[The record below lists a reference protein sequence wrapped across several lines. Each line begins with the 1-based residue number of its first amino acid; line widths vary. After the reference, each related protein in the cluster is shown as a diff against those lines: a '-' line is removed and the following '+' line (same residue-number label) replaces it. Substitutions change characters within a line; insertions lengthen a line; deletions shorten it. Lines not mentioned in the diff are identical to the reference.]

1 MKKIILLLLLSVQ
14 AWTVH
19 SQDVALSTNFI
30 DYASLGTLNLEASV
44 GLAQHWS
51 INAGVKYNPFNYE
64 TSDESVRLKQR
75 QINAGA
81 RYWPWH
87 VFSGWWMSALVGYQ
101 EYNEGGLI
109 SEQTSEGDRFGAGI
123 GVGYTY
129 MLNSHLNF
137 DFGLGLWAGYDIYTT
152 YSCGTCGKVL
162 GEGGKFFLL
171 PSNILLAL
179 TYLF

>member
-1 MKKIILLLLLSVQ
+1 MR
-14 AWTVH
+14 A
-19 SQDVALSTNFI
+19 QDISISTNFI

-51 INAGVKYNPFNYE
+51 VNAGVKYNPFSYN
-64 TSDESVRLKQR
+64 TSEESVRLKQR

-87 VFSGWWMSALVGYQ
+87 VYSGWWLSGLIAYQ
-101 EYNEGGLI
+101 EYNEGGLV
-109 SEQTSEGDRFGAGI
+109 SAQTSEGDRFGAGL

-129 MLNSHLNF
+129 MLNAHFNL
-137 DFGLGLWAGYDIYTT
+137 DLGLGVWAGYDIYTT
-152 YSCGTCGKVL
+152 YSCASCGRVL
-162 GEGGKFFLL
+162 GEGGQFFIL